1 MQMDYGYNSYIAPNY
16 NYSPKP
22 NYNMGG
28 MISPPANNSPWLYV
42 PTVKDVQS
50 VQVQPGQKAWVMVQN
65 DCVFALRSADN
76 MGIVTTDFYRFEKID
91 AETANPQTEYVT
103 RKEWEEFLNSIKGDN
118 NGKSFGNDGATPKH
132 TKVNAGE

>member
-1 MQMDYGYNSYIAPNY
+1 MDYGYNSYITPNY

-22 NYNMGG
+22 YNMGG
-28 MISPPANNSPWLYV
+28 MISPPANSSPWLYV

-76 MGIVTTDFYRFEKID
+76 MGIVTTDFYRFETID
-91 AETANPQTEYVT
+91 EEAANPQTEYVT

-118 NGKSFGNDGATPKH
+118 NVKSTGNDGTAPKH

>member
-1 MQMDYGYNSYIAPNY
+1 MDYGYNSYIAPNY
-16 NYSPKP
+16 NYSSKP

-28 MISPPANNSPWLYV
+28 MISPPTNSSPWLYV

-91 AETANPQTEYVT
+91 EEAANPQTEYVT

-118 NGKSFGNDGATPKH
+118 NVKSTGNDGTAPKH

>member
-1 MQMDYGYNSYIAPNY
+1 MDYGYNSYIAPNY

-28 MISPPANNSPWLYV
+28 MISPQANSSPWLYV

-91 AETANPQTEYVT
+91 EEAANPQTEYVT

-118 NGKSFGNDGATPKH
+118 NVKSTGNDGTAPKH

>member
-1 MQMDYGYNSYIAPNY
+1 MDYGYNSYITPNY
-16 NYSPKP
+16 NYSTKP

-28 MISPPANNSPWLYV
+28 MISPSANNSPWLYV
-42 PTVKDVQS
+42 PTAKDVQS
-50 VQVQPGQKAWVMVQN
+50 VQVQPGQKTWVMVQN

-91 AETANPQTEYVT
+91 AETANPQNEYVT
-103 RKEWEEFLNSIKGDN
+103 RKEWTEFLNSIKGESN
-118 NGKSFGNDGATPKH
+118 VKSAGNDGTTPKH

>member
-1 MQMDYGYNSYIAPNY
+1 MDYGYNSYIAPNY

-28 MISPPANNSPWLYV
+28 MISPPANSSPWLYV

-91 AETANPQTEYVT
+91 EEAANPQTEYVT
-103 RKEWEEFLNSIKGDN
+103 RKEWEEFLNSIKGEYN
-118 NGKSFGNDGATPKH
+118 VKSTGNDGTAPKH

>member
-1 MQMDYGYNSYIAPNY
+1 MDYGYNSYITPNY
-16 NYSPKP
+16 NYSTKP

-42 PTVKDVQS
+42 PTAKDVQS

-91 AETANPQTEYVT
+91 AETANPQNEYVT
-103 RKEWEEFLNSIKGDN
+103 RKEWNEFLNSIKGESN
-118 NGKSFGNDGATPKH
+118 VKSVGNDGTAPKH

>member
-1 MQMDYGYNSYIAPNY
+1 MDYGYNSYITPNY
-16 NYSPKP
+16 NYSTKP

-28 MISPPANNSPWLYV
+28 MISPSANNSPWLYV
-42 PTVKDVQS
+42 PTAKDVQS
-50 VQVQPGQKAWVMVQN
+50 VQVQPGQKTWVMVQN

-91 AETANPQTEYVT
+91 AEAANPQTEYVT

-118 NGKSFGNDGATPKH
+118 NGKSFGNDGTAPKH